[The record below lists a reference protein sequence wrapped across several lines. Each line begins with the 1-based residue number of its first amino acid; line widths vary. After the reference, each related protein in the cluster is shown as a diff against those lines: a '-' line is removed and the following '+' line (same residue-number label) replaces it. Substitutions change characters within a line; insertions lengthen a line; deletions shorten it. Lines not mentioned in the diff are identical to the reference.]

1 MHIWLNSIFAMAAA
15 WAVYSDFKHHRISNY
30 VTFGA
35 AGLALVGRSLLG
47 GWGSLLP
54 GLEGWL
60 LGLAIFIIPFAL
72 GWMGAADVKLLAA
85 FGALG
90 GVSFVYQTALLG
102 CVAGGVMSVFYLFRE
117 QKLSDTFRF
126 FCVFIAHPFSSAL
139 RTSRRMPFGPA
150 LAAGAAVSMVL
161 ARAAL

>member
-1 MHIWLNSIFAMAAA
+1 MHFLLDSIFAMAAA

-35 AGLALVGRSLLG
+35 AGLALVVRSLLG
-47 GWGSLLP
+47 GWPMLLP
-54 GLEGWL
+54 GLEGWGF
-60 LGLAIFIIPFAL
+60 GLALFIIPFAL

-90 GVSFVYQTALLG
+90 GPEFVFNAALLG
-102 CVAGGVMSVFYLFRE
+102 CVAGGAMSIFYLLRE
-117 QKLSDTFRF
+117 QKLGFTFRF
-126 FCVFIAHPFSSAL
+126 LCVFICHPFSSAL
-139 RTSRRMPFGPA
+139 KTTRRMPFGPA
-150 LAAGAAVSMVL
+150 LAAGAVAGMVL